1 MFGFLRKKDVTVEEP
16 SEVIWSYRD
25 NGVCEVTVRGL
36 IDESQFRELQDAGAQ
51 LIDEHGAIKVLF
63 DMRNLKGWRTPPTG
77 DNLEFLIKY
86 DALIKKVAA
95 VGEAEHKDAAMMFFG
110 AGYRKAEVRYF
121 ESAEIDKARTWV
133 TQEDGT

>member
-1 MFGFLRKKDVTVEEP
+1 MFEFLRKKDVPAEVP
-16 SEVIWSYRD
+16 SEVMWSYRD

-36 IDESQFRELQDAGAQ
+36 IDESQFTELQADGAQ

-63 DMRNLKGWRTPPTG
+63 DMRDLKGWRTPPEG

-86 DALIKKVAA
+86 DAQIKKVAV
-95 VGEAEHKDAAMMFFG
+95 VGDAQHKDASLMFFG

-121 ESAEIDKARTWV
+121 ESAEMDKARTWAA
-133 TQEDGT
+133 QEDGV